1 MNPKHGAKIV
11 LTGGPCAGKTTLVQL
26 IQRAFPGTVVS
37 VPEAA
42 TLLFSGGFPR
52 FTALEARRA
61 EQRAIFRVQ
70 HELEAA
76 HHAEYP
82 DQVLVLDRGTVDGA
96 AYWPEGCDE
105 FFGALGT
112 TLEAELR
119 RYDQVIYLESAD
131 EADYLAHKAMNPNRK
146 EDWREAKRLDEA
158 TRMLWAQH
166 PGFVLVQ
173 NNRSFQRKV
182 LEVLSIFSAS
192 VPFTAAIEKK

>member
-1 MNPKHGAKIV
+1 MKPKHGAKIV
-11 LTGGPCAGKTTLVQL
+11 LTGGPCAGKSTLVQL
-26 IQRAFPGTVVS
+26 IERAFPGTVVS

-42 TLLFSGGFPR
+42 SLLFSGGFPR
-52 FTALEARRA
+52 FPALEAKRA

-70 HELEAA
+70 LELEAA

-82 DQVLVLDRGTVDGA
+82 DRVLVLDRGTVDGA

-105 FFGALGT
+105 FFGSLGT

-119 RYDQVIYLESAD
+119 RYEQVIYLESAD
-131 EADYLAHKAMNPNRK
+131 EVDYLAHKSMNPNRK
-146 EDWREAKRLDEA
+146 EDWHEAKRLDEA
-158 TRMLWAQH
+158 TKLLWAQH
-166 PGFVLVQ
+166 PNFVLVQ